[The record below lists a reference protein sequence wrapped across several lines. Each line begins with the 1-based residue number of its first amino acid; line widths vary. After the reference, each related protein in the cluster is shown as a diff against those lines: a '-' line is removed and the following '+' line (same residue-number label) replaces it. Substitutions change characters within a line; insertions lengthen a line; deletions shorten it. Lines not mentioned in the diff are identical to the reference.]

1 MPAQNPRPDHGISL
15 YTLLAAV
22 VVLGVLGS
30 TLVTQFDGTNS
41 KGQALFATAKNIG
54 QAASRYHLDTTCYPS
69 NISALFQYSSS
80 GASNSCG
87 AAIQESKWA
96 GPYIK
101 QYAIDSSGYA
111 PIEQYGPGAT
121 VSVRYNSGSPEV
133 VFRNVTGEIRN
144 SVMDACGATN
154 SNNTNCSI
162 VNQNF
167 VYDYAPDE

>member
-1 MPAQNPRPDHGISL
+1 MPVRNPQADRGISL

-69 NISALFQYSSS
+69 DISALFQYSSS
-80 GASNSCG
+80 GGSNSCNTT
-87 AAIQESKWA
+87 IQESKWA

-101 QYAIDSSGYA
+101 QYALDSSGYA

-121 VSVRYNSGSPEV
+121 VSVRYESGSPEV
-133 VFRNVTGEIRN
+133 VFRNVTDEIRDA
-144 SVMDACGATN
+144 VMDACGA
-154 SNNTNCSI
+154 SNNGNTNCSI
-162 VNQNF
+162 ASQNF